1 MQLANPFSNE
11 TRHLYLYA
19 HACLMCDSNGNNRG
33 GLELN
38 HIFGRCSDSPF
49 NASLLCHECHSHVG
63 HTQEEH
69 AQLFY
74 LNAKFLAEIGYEAT
88 ADDKL
93 FIDSYIIPLY
103 SVINKHKGTWT

>member
-11 TRHLYLYA
+11 TRHLYLYT

-38 HIFGRCSDSPF
+38 HIFGRVSDSPF

-63 HTQEEH
+63 HSQEEH
-69 AQLFY
+69 AQLFF
-74 LNAKFLAEIGYEAT
+74 LNAKYLYEIGYEPT
-88 ADDKL
+88 DDDYI
-93 FIDSYIIPLY
+93 FIDQYGIPLY
-103 SVINKHKGTWT
+103 PVLKRLKLLD